1 MARDGDRISSLAT
14 CCAALRCT
22 TALPVGDRT
31 GTHAAGCR
39 LPRCRQRRH
48 RRRTAKARATW
59 ARSSESRG
67 RSARSSPGGAQA
79 AQAPVVGRQRRSHLL
94 PHSHVST
101 STWLGVPVWEQ
112 TAERQ
117 SDRHLDAFRARSSR
131 RTYVSLASP
140 SSRVKLKRGYT
151 QALQLYLLGVASVFV
166 SQDHCFRRN
175 CHERT
180 TYVYCDAAACT
191 VVLSLH

>member
-1 MARDGDRISSLAT
+1 VLR
-14 CCAALRCT
+14 CAALLHCQSVIGR
-22 TALPVGDRT
+22 ART
-31 GTHAAGCR
+31 RLDAACR
-39 LPRCRQRRH
+39 GAAIDVTVVE
-48 RRRTAKARATW
+48 RRRRARW